1 MHSQF
6 ATYSKHKQQGAVLI
20 VSLIILL
27 LMTIIGV
34 SSMKTT
40 TLEERMAGNMRDQNL
55 AFQSAEAA
63 IVEGETYLRDT
74 VLIVTDGTAG
84 LHDIGLAPDPLVPAT
99 WTTAASSRSATVSLN
114 DDQNARFYIEKLGDI
129 EKPTGRNLTFDPAGN
144 KTNGGDITG
153 YKVVAIGEGPS
164 GESQAIL
171 ASYYG
176 KKEFQ

>member
-1 MHSQF
+1 MSSRSL
-6 ATYSKHKQQGAVLI
+6 TINSKQQGAVLV

-55 AFQSAEAA
+55 SFQSAEAA
-63 IVEGETYLRDT
+63 LSEGETFLDPNNNVIIVADGSAGIHDT
-74 VLIVTDGTAG
+74 
-84 LHDIGLAPDPLVPAT
+84 GLAPNVFDPDTWVNNVKSVPVAT
-99 WTTAASSRSATVSLN
+99 QFN
-114 DDQNARFYIEKLGDI
+114 DDQNGRYYIEKLGPI
-129 EKPTGRNLTFDPAGN
+129 TKSEGKVISFDPS
-144 KTNGGDITG
+144 GGKANDSDITG

-164 GESQAIL
+164 GTAQSIL

-176 KKEFQ
+176 RVK